1 MKILSYISY
10 HEPNSGPI
18 VDSGKKEVNLY
29 TINKKIFCYFALDSK
44 ISLLYI
50 NMKKSLILVLLT
62 LVAITAKSQSTATSE
77 NSTVKWFTIQEA
89 EKLNKQAP
97 RPIFI
102 DTYTDWCG
110 WCKKMDKETFTN
122 SVISDILNNKFYPV
136 KFDAE
141 GKESINFLG
150 QTFINDG
157 KAGNAHQ
164 LAVTLLQ
171 GQLSYPTVVFLTQK
185 DGKIGVS
192 PVPGFREPKEME
204 VLLSFFADRAY
215 ETQQWED
222 FQKNFQGKVK

>member
-1 MKILSYISY
+1 MSNYLNNY
-10 HEPNSGPI
+10 
-18 VDSGKKEVNLY
+18 
-29 TINKKIFCYFALDSK
+29 
-44 ISLLYI
+44 
-50 NMKKSLILVLLT
+50 MKKSIILALLT
-62 LVAITAKSQSTATSE
+62 LGAFTASSQSTTS
-77 NSTVKWFTIQEA
+77 SGKSAVKWFTIQEA
-89 EKLNKQAP
+89 ENLNKQTP

-102 DTYTDWCG
+102 DTYTEWCG
-110 WCKKMDKETFTN
+110 WCKKMDKDTFSN

-164 LAVTLLQ
+164 LAVALLQ

-192 PVPGFREPKEME
+192 PVPGYKEPKDME
-204 VLLSFFADRAY
+204 VLLSFFADKAY
-215 ETQQWED
+215 ETQKWED
-222 FQKNFQGKVK
+222 FQKSFQGKVK